1 MFDRRDFE
9 RSIER
14 VTIVVLDASDD
25 DVREVEGKRKRRMMC
40 DGWSNTLQMRKKEP
54 ITVELI

>member
-1 MFDRRDFE
+1 LFDRRDFE

-40 DGWSNTLQMRKKEP
+40 DGWSNTLQSMLIGKKNQ
-54 ITVELI
+54 